1 MKGNEDLKSKEKTQ
15 QIQNLGWRMGEIS
28 PGMGL
33 NMRTEYLL
41 VQKTRK
47 KTFVYVE
54 KEGLM
59 TDV

>member
-1 MKGNEDLKSKEKTQ
+1 
-15 QIQNLGWRMGEIS
+15 MGEIS